1 MGHNERAA
9 GQRRTKAGGYSVNE
23 IEKLWKAG
31 GELAQSTELRVN
43 LYKKYI
49 INNEKKKK
57 RVRKNISLPL
67 GPRFGIWLGILL

>member
-9 GQRRTKAGGYSVNE
+9 GQSSIKADKGGRVFSKRNRKVME
-23 IEKLWKAG
+23 VS
-31 GELAQSTELRVN
+31 ELAQSTDLRVN

-67 GPRFGIWLGILL
+67 GPRFGI